1 MIGLQLIMDMD
12 VRPERLAVVID
23 DEAIILAGMEI
34 MLETWGYR
42 VVAVEDAEAAL
53 KALVAAPIPSV
64 IVSDYRLRNG
74 GSGVDAVRAVR
85 EASGSLIPAI
95 ILTGDTGAA
104 LVADAKRDGLTIL
117 HKPVQPAE
125 LRRQIDRLVDAAA

>member
-1 MIGLQLIMDMD
+1 MDMN
-12 VRPERLAVVID
+12 VRPDRLAVVID

-42 VVAVEDAEAAL
+42 VVAAEDADTVLSAL
-53 KALVAAPIPSV
+53 ATEPIPSV

-85 EASGSLIPAI
+85 EAAGTPVPAI
-95 ILTGDTGAA
+95 ILTGDTGAS

-125 LRRQIDRLVDAAA
+125 LRRQIDRLVEAV

>member
-1 MIGLQLIMDMD
+1 MDRN
-12 VRPERLAVVID
+12 VRAERLAVVID

-42 VVAVEDAEAAL
+42 VVAAEDAATVLTAL
-53 KALVAAPIPSV
+53 AGEPSPSV
-64 IVSDYRLRNG
+64 IVSDYRLRAG

-85 EASGSLIPAI
+85 EAAGVAVPAI
-95 ILTGDTGAA
+95 ILTGDTSAA
-104 LVADAKRDGLTIL
+104 LAVAAQRDGLTVL

-125 LRRQIDRLVDAAA
+125 LRRQIDRLVEAA

>member
-1 MIGLQLIMDMD
+1 MDMT
-12 VRPERLAVVID
+12 VRPDRLAVVID

-42 VVAVEDAEAAL
+42 VIAAEDADTAL
-53 KALVAAPIPSV
+53 SALATEPAPSV

-85 EASGSLIPAI
+85 EAAGVPVPAI
-95 ILTGDTGAA
+95 ILTGDTGAD
-104 LVADAKRDGLTIL
+104 LVAAARRDGLTIL

-125 LRRQIDRLVDAAA
+125 LRRQIDRLLDAT

>member
-1 MIGLQLIMDMD
+1 MDSTD
-12 VRPERLAVVID
+12 RTDRLAVIID

-42 VVAVEDAEAAL
+42 VVAVEDAASALTALAEAPPE
-53 KALVAAPIPSV
+53 APPPSV

-74 GSGVDAVRAVR
+74 VSGVDAVRAVR
-85 EASGSLIPAI
+85 EAAGAAVPAI

-104 LVADAKRDGLTIL
+104 LAAAAQREGFLVL

-125 LRRQIDRLVDAAA
+125 LRRQIDRLVEAA

>member
-1 MIGLQLIMDMD
+1 MDMN
-12 VRPERLAVVID
+12 VRPDRLAVVID

-42 VVAVEDAEAAL
+42 VVAAEDAETVLSAL
-53 KALVAAPIPSV
+53 ATEAVPSV
-64 IVSDYRLRNG
+64 IVSDYRLRDG

-85 EASGSLIPAI
+85 AAAGVPVPAI

-125 LRRQIDRLVDAAA
+125 LRRQIDRLVEAA

>member
-1 MIGLQLIMDMD
+1 MDMN
-12 VRPERLAVVID
+12 VRAERLAVVID

-42 VVAVEDAEAAL
+42 VVAAEDADTVL
-53 KALVAAPIPSV
+53 KALAEAPLPTV
-64 IVSDYRLRNG
+64 IVSDYRLRDG
-74 GSGVDAVRAVR
+74 VSGIDAVRAVR
-85 EASGSLIPAI
+85 AAAGVSVPAI

-104 LVADAKRDGLTIL
+104 LVAAAQRDGLTIL

-125 LRRQIDRLVDAAA
+125 LRRQIDRLVEAA

>member
-1 MIGLQLIMDMD
+1 MDMN
-12 VRPERLAVVID
+12 VRPDRLAVVID

-42 VVAVEDAEAAL
+42 VVAAEDADTVLSAL
-53 KALVAAPIPSV
+53 ATEPIPSV

-85 EASGSLIPAI
+85 EAAGTPVPAI
-95 ILTGDTGAA
+95 ILTGDTGAS

-125 LRRQIDRLVDAAA
+125 LRRQIDRLVDAV

>member
-1 MIGLQLIMDMD
+1 MDSTECSD
-12 VRPERLAVVID
+12 RLAVIID

-42 VVAVEDAEAAL
+42 VVAVEDAASALAAL
-53 KALVAAPIPSV
+53 AEAPPEAPPPSV

-74 GSGVDAVRAVR
+74 VSGVDAVRAVR
-85 EASGSLIPAI
+85 EAAGAAVPAI

-104 LVADAKRDGLTIL
+104 LAAAAQREDFLVL

-125 LRRQIDRLVDAAA
+125 LRRQIDRLVEAA

>member
-1 MIGLQLIMDMD
+1 MDMD

-34 MLETWGYR
+34 MLETWGYS
-42 VVAVEDAEAAL
+42 VVAAEDAETAL
-53 KALVAAPIPSV
+53 KALAAAPIPSV

-74 GSGVDAVRAVR
+74 VSGVDAVRAVR
-85 EASGSLIPAI
+85 DLSGTRVPAI
-95 ILTGDTGAA
+95 ILTGDTGAGLTA
-104 LVADAKRDGLTIL
+104 AAQRDGLTVL

-125 LRRQIDRLVDAAA
+125 LRRHLDRLVAVKG